1 MENTKKCIVPP
12 IGRGNRSS
20 PYKVNEVKDDEMG
33 RCKKQRLPENSA
45 TAIKDMIDAEEDVTT
60 HEERKCKDMKNNKN
74 PKIQRKEEQKKIEE
88 MEVESAGKAEEDN
101 NSIGSVSQEAVE
113 GRDRIDSNYQYS
125 TQKGS

>member
-12 IGRGNRSS
+12 IGRGNRFS
-20 PYKVNEVKDDEMG
+20 PYKVNEIKNDEMG
-33 RCKKQRLPENSA
+33 RYKRQRLPENSA
-45 TAIKDMIDAEEDVTT
+45 TPIKDIIDAEEDVTT

-101 NSIGSVSQEAVE
+101 NSIGSASQETVE
-113 GRDRIDSNYQYS
+113 GRDRINSNYQYS

>member
-12 IGRGNRSS
+12 IGRGNRFS

-33 RCKKQRLPENSA
+33 RYKRQRFPENSA
-45 TAIKDMIDAEEDVTT
+45 TAIKDMIDAEEDATT

-88 MEVESAGKAEEDN
+88 MEV
-101 NSIGSVSQEAVE
+101 
-113 GRDRIDSNYQYS
+113 
-125 TQKGS
+125 

>member
-12 IGRGNRSS
+12 IGRVNRCS

-33 RCKKQRLPENSA
+33 RYKRQRLPENSA
-45 TAIKDMIDAEEDVTT
+45 IAIKDMIDAEEDVTT

-101 NSIGSVSQEAVE
+101 NNIESASQETVE